1 MAVDALVG
9 ARHAPRLQTLPL
21 LAAGGCVLL
30 GGLAVVAPAA
40 AVALVVGVGFILL
53 TFRSL
58 AAGLALFTL
67 LIALDD
73 IPALESGVTFV
84 KLAGGVLVAAWLTQV
99 VLRRADAQSL
109 LGERPFL
116 SAAAAGL
123 VVWALAS
130 SLWAQDQDIAI
141 SSALRLSQGVVLL
154 FVIYSALREPKHFRW
169 LLGAYVGGTLIAAA
183 FGLASLG
190 STGSERLGGSNTNPN
205 ELAAAVLPAIL
216 VCAFVFLGERR
227 PIVKWATSVAGSV
240 LLLAL
245 LMTGSRGGLVG
256 LAVALVAAVL
266 AAGPARFKIV
276 AATLVIVGVGVVYY
290 TTYAP
295 EDYVDRLA
303 KVRTD
308 GGTGRSDL
316 WEVAVVAANDRP
328 LTGVGAGNFPV
339 VEARYATHDV
349 DIARIDLV
357 LDKTKVVHNM
367 YLSVLSELGVVGLAL
382 FLCLVVGAIASIVRA
397 LRRLRGSDWP
407 FQLLVRGFLVGVVAI
422 LVAYTFAT
430 AEYEKQLWLLLGSA
444 LALPAIAAR
453 APGAQR
459 LPNPR

>member
-9 ARHAPRLQTLPL
+9 STRHAPRLQTLPL
-21 LAAGGCVLL
+21 LAAGGCVIL
-30 GGLAVVAPAA
+30 GGFAVVAPAA
-40 AVALVVGVGFILL
+40 AVALVVGVGFMLL

-73 IPALESGVTFV
+73 IPALQSGVTFV

-99 VLRRADAQSL
+99 VRRREDAQSL

-130 SLWAQDQDIAI
+130 SLWAQDQGVAI
-141 SSALRLSQGVVLL
+141 SSALRLSQGVILL

-190 STGSERLGGSNTNPN
+190 STSSERLGGSNTNPN

-227 PIVKWATSVAGSV
+227 PIVQWATSVAGSI

-245 LMTGSRGGLVG
+245 LMTGSRGGLIG

-295 EDYVDRLA
+295 EDYVHR
-303 KVRTD
+303 
-308 GGTGRSDL
+308 
-316 WEVAVVAANDRP
+316 
-328 LTGVGAGNFPV
+328 
-339 VEARYATHDV
+339 
-349 DIARIDLV
+349 
-357 LDKTKVVHNM
+357 
-367 YLSVLSELGVVGLAL
+367 
-382 FLCLVVGAIASIVRA
+382 
-397 LRRLRGSDWP
+397 
-407 FQLLVRGFLVGVVAI
+407 
-422 LVAYTFAT
+422 
-430 AEYEKQLWLLLGSA
+430 
-444 LALPAIAAR
+444 
-453 APGAQR
+453 
-459 LPNPR
+459 